1 MKRLIASSLT
11 VCLASLALASAPA
24 LAQPAIKKTEL
35 VTRDGTSVDQMRL
48 RGGVYSTWVID
59 NQNILYRDDRQDYYL
74 VTLREACRSIEIR
87 SRPFSFHPA
96 DPWLLRTSYS
106 YEVRPSVGSP
116 CDVSRIEHVDPDK
129 AKPLRDSAMWRVW

>member
-48 RGGVYSTWVID
+48 RGGVYSTCVID